1 MNDLGQPGAASEAPP
16 VEWKE
21 ERWSVLTGLRN
32 GAAFMVALFK
42 KYPVRSIAVT
52 LVVVLS
58 LYAERDLLQPWLLVL
73 RIYAPSFLLVLS
85 LPVALWLFVRKRS
98 ARLQVMGGTLGAVA
112 IIAIVFFGVITH
124 DYFAQYFRYES
135 LKITDIT
142 TLPVTEFERVLPLNG
157 VHTILRERMN
167 ETEDP
172 SVPDLVRVGTGY
184 RWTMAIEPSKPWGRF
199 FDSVHELMSISSTE
213 TSPNFDRKNAEQVSF
228 ATGEYML
235 WSKDVFSCVRRSFG
249 PIRSFS
255 YEPGNVLYMKDD
267 AGKWVQVVTLI
278 HWTTSW
284 ANPLFPWPEFGGVQ
298 VIEQGDTTI
307 FGRLLLGCG
316 TWIPPEDVGNHAFL
330 RAQNLVPF
338 EVSRF
343 MAASLRF
350 QNGFWGPMPFNRS
363 GDLRIADVAQD
374 VNPQPF
380 TLPFRFE
387 FPQQDQTVNTISK
400 LFQYFALEP
409 HDAEKQGLST
419 SFFVPADGQG
429 EIYRY
434 RHFALGESPFG
445 PTAIAD
451 QVRSSRKEFDWSIN
465 VPVEVRPYIRDIAD
479 SKGVLKRR
487 FEWMVTV
494 VTIKKREDESL
505 PLEFTSGSDPDIAIV
520 DALRGRVVWVDH
532 QHPDKWP
539 QELHDALG
547 SVWASDN

>member
-1 MNDLGQPGAASEAPP
+1 MNDLGHAVDARVASLA
-16 VEWKE
+16 EWKE

-32 GAAFMVALFK
+32 GTRFIVGLFK
-42 KYPVRSIAVT
+42 KYPVRSIVVT

-58 LYAERDLLQPWLLVL
+58 LYAERDLLQPWLLTL

-98 ARLQVMGGTLGAVA
+98 ARLQVMGGGIGIVA
-112 IIAIVFFGVITH
+112 IIAIVFFGVVTH
-124 DYFAQYFRYES
+124 DYFAQYWRYES
-135 LKITDIT
+135 LKITDINM
-142 TLPVTEFERVLPLNG
+142 LPVTEFERVLPLNG

-172 SVPDLVRVGTGY
+172 SVPDLVRVGSDY

-199 FDSVHELMSISSTE
+199 FDSIHELMNISSTV
-213 TSPNFDRKNAEQVSF
+213 TSPDFDRRNAEQVSF
-228 ATGEYML
+228 ATGEHML
-235 WSKDVFSCVRRSFG
+235 WSKDVFSCIRRSFG
-249 PIRSFS
+249 PIRAFS

-278 HWTTSW
+278 RWGG
-284 ANPLFPWPEFGGVQ
+284 NPLFPWPEFGGVQ
-298 VIEQGDTTI
+298 VIDQGDTTI

-316 TWIPPEDVGNHAFL
+316 RWIPPEEVDNYPFL

-380 TLPFRFE
+380 TLPFRFD
-387 FPQQDQTVNTISK
+387 FIQPDKTVKTVSK

-419 SFFVPADGQG
+419 SFFVPADSQG
-429 EIYRY
+429 EVYRY

-451 QVRSSRKEFDWSIN
+451 QVRASRKEFDWSIN

-479 SKGVLKRR
+479 SEGVVKRR

-494 VTIKKREDESL
+494 VTIKKRDDESL

-532 QHPDKWP
+532 QDPNKWP

-547 SVWASDN
+547 PVWAGK